1 MALLLWARVV
11 LLAVLVAMTAAFVWI
26 GRRTSEE

>member
-11 LLAVLVAMTAAFVWI
+11 LLAVLVAVIAASVWI